1 MMEAQHEDGG
11 FLAGRPGHMGLCV
24 ILMFQLRSR
33 NTSASVY
40 RYYYTLALDQIGE
53 ASHETILQTQLT
65 DLGRSPVA
73 QLLLI
78 K

>member
-11 FLAGRPGHMGLCV
+11 FLAGTPGHMGLCI
-24 ILMFQLRSR
+24 ILMFQLGSG
-33 NTSASVY
+33 NTSAPVY

-53 ASHETILQTQLT
+53 ASRGTVLQTQLT

-73 QLLLI
+73 QLLLV